1 MIKENMTIKESLRN
15 AKICIPDKDGNLYSW
30 FGGASVTIIDPD
42 TGQNIDYFSVS
53 PWFAARPSIVTV
65 IQYIKERIRRG

>member
-15 AKICIPDKDGNLYSW
+15 ARICIPDKEGNLYCW
-30 FGGASVTIIDPD
+30 NGGASVTVIDPD
-42 TGQNIDYFSVS
+42 TGLDINYFSVS
-53 PWFAARPSIVTV
+53 PWFAARPSMVTV